1 MRYNYFDSFWSAGL
15 RATANLEGIG
25 RRAYNHR
32 KNNSEPQKDL
42 LSFLFQAKDS
52 SGALGEEE
60 ILAESISFIV
70 GGSDTTSST
79 MTNFIDF
86 VSRDVELQ
94 KRLQI
99 ELDDAF
105 QGKQGS
111 EWVAADKVVQNLPLL
126 NATLREVMRVRP
138 TSATGLERVV
148 PSGGKSIAGD
158 YFPAGVRLSL
168 PSLRLIV

>member
-15 RATANLEGIG
+15 RATANLEGVG

-168 PSLRLIV
+168 PSSRD